1 MAAILLLQQQG
12 GGSIL
17 PTLALWV
24 PLILLF
30 WVFIIV
36 PQRRQAKTH
45 RTMVDSLQKGD
56 QVVTLG
62 GLVGE
67 IAQVKDN
74 VVMLR
79 TGQAVVA
86 VERERIARRTGG
98 PGAAPAADAKK

>member
-1 MAAILLLQQQG
+1 MAAILFLQQG
-12 GGSIL
+12 GGS
-17 PTLALWV
+17 PWATLALWV
-24 PLILLF
+24 PLILIF
-30 WVFIIV
+30 WIFVLV

-56 QVVTLG
+56 QVVTTG

-67 IAQVKDN
+67 IVQVKDY

-86 VERERIARRTGG
+86 VERDRIARRTGG
-98 PGAAPAADAKK
+98 PGAPAADAKK